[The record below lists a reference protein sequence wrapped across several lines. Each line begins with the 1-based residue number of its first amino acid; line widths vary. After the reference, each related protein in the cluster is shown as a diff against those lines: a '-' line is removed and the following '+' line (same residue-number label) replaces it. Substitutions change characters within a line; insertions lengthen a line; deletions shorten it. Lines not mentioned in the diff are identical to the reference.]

1 MIRANMCT
9 TCNCYT
15 SFCNCAAPGVRPL
28 ALGSNSSSSYLYDDT
43 DLSYVLPAELVHALT
58 HINMLADRIV

>member
-1 MIRANMCT
+1 MLHLF
-9 TCNCYT
+9 YY
-15 SFCNCAAPGVRPL
+15 CAAPGVRPL
-28 ALGSNSSSSYLYDDT
+28 SLGSSSSSYLYDDA